1 LWLAGVQE
9 DEMRKIAIPLFLI
22 LLFPTF
28 ALAGQIFGS
37 LKQNGASIGKGTA
50 VLIKCSES
58 EKYEGQTD
66 GYGSYNIYVPRAGKC
81 GFTVY
86 YGGRWSPAYFVY
98 SDQTDPVRYDFELVR
113 QPDGSFKLERK

>member
-1 LWLAGVQE
+1 
-9 DEMRKIAIPLFLI
+9 MRKIAIPLFLI
-22 LLFPTF
+22 LLCPTF

-50 VLIKCSES
+50 VVIKCGETQ
-58 EKYEGQTD
+58 YEGQTD
-66 GYGSYNIYVPRAGKC
+66 AYGSYNIYVPSAGKC
-81 GFTVY
+81 AFMVY
-86 YGGRWSPAYFVY
+86 YGGRWSPAYYVY

>member
-1 LWLAGVQE
+1 
-9 DEMRKIAIPLFLI
+9 MRKIAIPLFLI

-37 LKQNGASIGKGTA
+37 LKQNGASIGKGSA

-66 GYGSYNIYVPRAGKC
+66 GYGSYNIYVSRAGKC
-81 GFTVY
+81 AFSVY
-86 YGGRWSPAYFVY
+86 YKGRWSPPYYVY
-98 SDQTDPVRYDFELVR
+98 SDQTDPVRYDFELVN
-113 QPDGSFKLERK
+113 QPDGSFRLERK